1 MLGKE
6 RELTAVV
13 RVGAQVRE
21 VVPGARGAARQ
32 EQAPLAIGE
41 AEQEAAHG
49 PIPAAG
55 IT

>member
-1 MLGKE
+1 M
-6 RELTAVV
+6 
-13 RVGAQVRE
+13 RVGVHE
-21 VVPGARGAARQ
+21 EVPGVHGAARQ

-41 AEQEAAHG
+41 AEQEAVHG